1 MQWLLELVLIGLLA
15 ATLFH
20 ALRLERALG
29 VLKRDRSALEGL
41 VAGFNASTRQ
51 AEAAVEQLHVAAEG
65 AGRTI
70 SRQAEMALAL
80 KDDLVF
86 LMERGDGLADRL
98 DVLVRSAKSLTAAEP
113 RYQQAA
119 AEPRYQQ
126 AAAEPRYQQAVAEP
140 GYQQAAA
147 EPRYQH
153 ATAEPQYQY
162 VGAEPARS
170 AERREPPAAAEPRNE
185 RSGAEVRR
193 ADADV
198 ADTPRMRSQAE
209 RDLLRALRM
218 AR

>member
-126 AAAEPRYQQAVAEP
+126 AAAEP

>member
-1 MQWLLELVLIGLLA
+1 MDGMQWLLELVLIGLLA

-126 AAAEPRYQQAVAEP
+126 AVAEP

>member
-1 MQWLLELVLIGLLA
+1 MDGMQWLLELVLIGLLA

-126 AAAEPRYQQAVAEP
+126 AAAEP

>member
-1 MQWLLELVLIGLLA
+1 MDGMQWLLELVLVGLLA

-29 VLKRDRSALEGL
+29 VLKRDRSALEEL
-41 VAGFNASTRQ
+41 VASFNASTRQ
-51 AEAAVEQLHVAAEG
+51 AEAGIEQLHEAAQG

-98 DVLVRSAKSLTAAEP
+98 DALVRTAKPLAAA
-113 RYQQAA
+113 AA

-126 AAAEPRYQQAVAEP
+126 SPEPRHQQSPEPRYQQSPEP
-140 GYQQAAA
+140 RYQQSPEPRYQAPAA
-147 EPRYQH
+147 EPRF
-153 ATAEPQYQY
+153 QYDP
-162 VGAEPARS
+162 AEPAAAPRVS
-170 AERREPPAAAEPRNE
+170 VTREPPVPAEARY
-185 RSGAEVRR
+185 
-193 ADADV
+193 ADEDV
-198 ADTPRMRSQAE
+198 ADTPRVRSQAE

>member
-126 AAAEPRYQQAVAEP
+126 AVAEP